1 VEHALKALRGV
12 VEVKARLMDK
22 DLGEAAIIYEP
33 TEIALQEI
41 QDAISLASGERHE
54 FTVISVIEGG

>member
-1 VEHALKALRGV
+1 
-12 VEVKARLMDK
+12 MDK

-33 TEIALQEI
+33 TEIALQKI